1 MYNNKNILHID
12 IKERILKNL
21 VAYITTGFP
30 SLEFTVDAALALAE
44 AGVDTLELG
53 MPFSDPVADG
63 PVIEKANLKA
73 LEHGFKLDQLFEAS
87 AKIAPHID
95 TLWMGYFNP
104 FYHKGVEKFI
114 TEANK
119 AGVNGFII
127 PDLPFEEAKPY
138 KPMIEAA
145 GLSLI
150 DFIAPTDTKARIEQ
164 IVTDA
169 QKFIYL
175 VAYAGITGAG
185 QSEDLQPIITDIK
198 EFTDTPVY
206 VGFGVD
212 KSTAKEKAKGVDGVI
227 VGSTFVKVLLDESL
241 SDTQK
246 ITKIAALA
254 KEIKE
259 KINS

>member
-1 MYNNKNILHID
+1 
-12 IKERILKNL
+12 LKQL

-30 SLEFTVDAALALAE
+30 SLEFTVDAALALKE

-63 PVIEKANLKA
+63 PVIEAANLKA
-73 LEHGFKLDQLFEAS
+73 LQNGFRLEHLFEAS
-87 AKIAPHID
+87 EKIAPHID

-104 FYHKGVEKFI
+104 FYHKGMDHFVS
-114 TEANK
+114 K
-119 AGVNGFII
+119 ARESGVNGFII
-127 PDLPFEEAKPY
+127 PDLPFEESTPY
-138 KPMIEAA
+138 KPLIEEA

-150 DFIAPTDTKARIEQ
+150 DFIAPTDSRERIEQ
-164 IVTDA
+164 IVTHA
-169 QKFIYL
+169 KKFIYL

-185 QSEDLQPIITDIK
+185 KSEDLQPIVADIK
-198 EFTDTPVY
+198 SFTDTPVY

-212 KSTAKEKAKGVDGVI
+212 QNSAREKAKGVDGVI
-227 VGSTFVKVLLDESL
+227 VGSAFVKILLDTSL
-241 SDTQK
+241 NSTQK
-246 ITKIAALA
+246 IGRITEIA

>member
-1 MYNNKNILHID
+1 
-12 IKERILKNL
+12 LKKL

-73 LEHGFKLDQLFEAS
+73 LENGFKLDHLFEAS
-87 AKIAPHID
+87 SKIAPHID

-104 FYHKGVEKFI
+104 FYHKGVDTFI
-114 TEANK
+114 AEANK

-127 PDLPFEEAKPY
+127 PDLPFEEAAPY
-138 KPMIEAA
+138 KPGIEAA

-150 DFIAPTDTKARIEQ
+150 DFIAPTDTETRIEQ
-164 IVTDA
+164 IVTNA
-169 QKFIYL
+169 KKFIYL
-175 VAYAGITGAG
+175 VAYAGITGSE
-185 QSEDLQPIITDIK
+185 QSGSLDSIITYIRK
-198 EFTDTPVY
+198 HSSTPIY

-212 KSTAKEKAKGVDGVI
+212 QHTAKTKVNGADGVI
-227 VGSTFVKVLLDESL
+227 VGSAFVKVLLDDL
-241 SDTQK
+241 LNHTQK
-246 ITKIAALA
+246 IAKIVKIT

-259 KINS
+259 KINI

>member
-1 MYNNKNILHID
+1 MK
-12 IKERILKNL
+12 KL

-30 SLEFTVDAALALAE
+30 SLDFTVDAALALSE

-73 LEHGFKLDQLFEAS
+73 LQNGFKLDHLFEAS

-104 FYHKGVEKFI
+104 FYHKGMDNFIEKAKE
-114 TEANK
+114 T
-119 AGVNGFII
+119 GVNGFII
-127 PDLPFEEAKPY
+127 PDLPLEEAALY
-138 KPMIEAA
+138 KPSIEAA
-145 GLSLI
+145 NLSLI
-150 DFIAPTDTKARIEQ
+150 DFIAPTDSEARIKQ
-164 IVTDA
+164 IVTHA

-175 VAYAGITGAG
+175 VAYAGITGSG
-185 QSEDLQPIITDIK
+185 KSEDLQPIITNIK
-198 EFTDTPVY
+198 KYSDTPVY

-212 KSTAKEKAKGVDGVI
+212 VNTAKDKAVGVDGVI
-227 VGSTFVKVLLDESL
+227 VGSAFVKVLLDESL
-241 SDTQK
+241 NGTQK
-246 ITKIAALA
+246 ITKISNIA

-259 KINS
+259 KINA

>member
-1 MYNNKNILHID
+1 
-12 IKERILKNL
+12 LKKL

-30 SLEFTVDAALALAE
+30 SLDFTVDAALALAE

-73 LEHGFKLDQLFEAS
+73 LENGFRLDHLFEAS

-104 FYHKGVEKFI
+104 FYHKGLERFI
-114 TEANK
+114 AEARK

-138 KPMIEAA
+138 KPAIENA
-145 GLSLI
+145 GLNLI
-150 DFIAPTDTKARIEQ
+150 DFIAPTDSKARIEE

-175 VAYAGITGAG
+175 VAYAGITGSG

-198 EFTDTPVY
+198 TFTETPVY

-212 KSTAKEKAKGVDGVI
+212 ENTAKEKAKGVDGVI
-227 VGSTFVKVLLDESL
+227 VGSAFVKVLLDESV
-241 SDTQK
+241 SDSQK
-246 ITKIAALA
+246 ITKISAIAR
-254 KEIKE
+254 EIKE

>member
-1 MYNNKNILHID
+1 MLKIIQ
-12 IKERILKNL
+12 KESHLKKL

-30 SLEFTVDAALALAE
+30 SLEFTVDTALALAE

-63 PVIEKANLKA
+63 PVIEAANLKA
-73 LEHGFKLDQLFEAS
+73 LQNGFKLEHLFEAS
-87 AKIAPHID
+87 AKITPHID

-104 FYHKGVEKFI
+104 FYHKGMDNFI
-114 TEANK
+114 AK
-119 AGVNGFII
+119 AKEVGVNGFII
-127 PDLPFEEAKPY
+127 PDLPLEEAALY
-138 KPMIEAA
+138 KPSVEAA

-150 DFIAPTDTKARIEQ
+150 DFIAPTDSEARIKK
-164 IVTDA
+164 IVTNA

-185 QSEDLQPIITDIK
+185 KSEDLQPIITNIK
-198 EFTDTPVY
+198 KYSDTSVY

-212 KSTAKEKAKGVDGVI
+212 QHTAKDKAQGVDGVI
-227 VGSTFVKVLLDESL
+227 VGSAFVKVLLDESL
-241 SDTQK
+241 SDSQK
-246 ITKIAALA
+246 ITKISTLA

>member
-1 MYNNKNILHID
+1 MYNNRNISHIV
-12 IKERILKNL
+12 IKEYILKKL
-21 VAYITTGFP
+21 VAYITTGYP
-30 SLEFTVDAALALAE
+30 SLDFTVDAALALSE

-63 PVIEKANLKA
+63 PVIEKANL
-73 LEHGFKLDQLFEAS
+73 LSLQNGFKIDQLFEVS
-87 AKIAPHID
+87 KKIAPHID

-104 FYHKGVEKFI
+104 FYHKGLDLFI
-114 TEANK
+114 NEANK
-119 AGVNGFII
+119 SGVTGFII
-127 PDLPFEEAKPY
+127 PDLPFEEARPY
-138 KPMIEAA
+138 KPQIEAA

-150 DFIAPTDTKARIEQ
+150 DFIAPTDSKERIEQ
-164 IVTDA
+164 IVTGA

-185 QSEDLQPIITDIK
+185 KSEDLQPIITDIK
-198 EFTDTPVY
+198 TFTDTPVY

-212 KSTAKEKAKGVDGVI
+212 ENTAKEKAKGVDGVI
-227 VGSTFVKVLLDESL
+227 VGSAFVKVLLDESI
-241 SDTQK
+241 SDVQK
-246 ITKIAALA
+246 ITKIAAIA

>member
-1 MYNNKNILHID
+1 MKH
-12 IKERILKNL
+12 L

-30 SLEFTVDAALALAE
+30 SVDFTVDAALALAE

-63 PVIEKANLKA
+63 PVIEAANLKA
-73 LEHGFKLDQLFEAS
+73 LQNGFKLAQLFEAS
-87 AKIAPHID
+87 TKIAPHID

-104 FYHKGVEKFI
+104 FYHKGIDTFI
-114 TEANK
+114 SEAK
-119 AGVNGFII
+119 RSGVNGFII
-127 PDLPFEEAKPY
+127 PDLPFEEAQPY
-138 KPMIEAA
+138 KPMIEEV

-150 DFIAPTDTKARIEQ
+150 DFIAPTDPKERIET
-164 IVTDA
+164 IVKDA
-169 QKFIYL
+169 KKFIYL

-185 QSEDLQPIITDIK
+185 KSEDLQEVISHIK
-198 EFTDTPVY
+198 ASTDTPVY

-212 KSTAKEKAKGVDGVI
+212 QHTAKAKAQGVDGVI
-227 VGSTFVKVLLDESL
+227 VGSAFVKVLLDENL
-241 SDTQK
+241 NHTQK
-246 ITKIAALA
+246 INRIATIA

>member
-1 MYNNKNILHID
+1 MKH
-12 IKERILKNL
+12 L

-30 SLEFTVDAALALAE
+30 DLEFTVDASLALAE

-63 PVIEKANLKA
+63 PVIEAANLKA
-73 LEHGFKLDQLFEAS
+73 LQNGFKLEHLFDAS
-87 AKIAPHID
+87 VKIAPHID

-104 FYHKGVEKFI
+104 FYHKGMDNFI
-114 TEANK
+114 AK
-119 AGVNGFII
+119 AKEVGVNGFII
-127 PDLPFEEAKPY
+127 PDLPLEEAALY
-138 KPMIEAA
+138 KPSVETA

-150 DFIAPTDTKARIEQ
+150 DFIAPTDSETRIKE
-164 IVTDA
+164 IVTNA
-169 QKFIYL
+169 KKFIYL

-185 QSEDLQPIITDIK
+185 KSEDLQPIITSIK
-198 EFTDTPVY
+198 KYSDTPVY

-212 KSTAKEKAKGVDGVI
+212 HNTAKEKAQGVDGVI
-227 VGSTFVKVLLDESL
+227 VGSAFVKVLLNETL
-241 SDTQK
+241 NHTQK
-246 ITKIAALA
+246 IKTISKIA